1 MATVLE
7 SNNKAME
14 IQSESDTL
22 AIEAKENP
30 KPTMVMEMDSKPIQ
44 VQKDMD
50 LEVAESKKDG
60 KDLDK
65 KDPKTKG
72 NDNGQGLD
80 KMESIKE
87 GQVNDDQD
95 VDYGRDDQHA
105 QRKSNEP
112 KVEGMLA
119 VAKTGQFDDEPI
131 MLEKDLIDADQSL
144 AEMEV
149 NDENPDIEQGS
160 NTDGS
165 DSDWK
170 LEVALKRT
178 LMILIKA

>member
-30 KPTMVMEMDSKPIQ
+30 NPTMVMKMDSKPIQ

-50 LEVAESKKDG
+50 LEVAESKKHG

-87 GQVNDDQD
+87 GQVDDDQD
-95 VDYGRDDQHA
+95 VDYEKDDQ
-105 QRKSNEP
+105 QIQWT
-112 KVEGMLA
+112 KVGRNA
-119 VAKTGQFDDEPI
+119 G
-131 MLEKDLIDADQSL
+131 
-144 AEMEV
+144 
-149 NDENPDIEQGS
+149 
-160 NTDGS
+160 
-165 DSDWK
+165 
-170 LEVALKRT
+170 RC
-178 LMILIKA
+178 